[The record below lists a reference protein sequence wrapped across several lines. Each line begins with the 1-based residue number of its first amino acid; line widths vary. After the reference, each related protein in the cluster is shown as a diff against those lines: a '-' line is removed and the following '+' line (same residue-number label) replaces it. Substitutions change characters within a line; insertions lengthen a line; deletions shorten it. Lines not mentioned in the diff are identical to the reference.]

1 MLLFRAC
8 RGPISLPF
16 PSRWTRPIQRSRMS
30 SAVAP
35 FLFCSSHRTQMC
47 MEAIMRFAWMMFVVL
62 LLQAC
67 STPELSKQAAAVE
80 VVTQMDR
87 KDCMNLG
94 PVFGKGGG
102 SFGGSLIADQKLM
115 EYASNDLRN
124 NAAAKGA
131 NVVVAQ
137 PHQMAQTSGKH
148 GGSTSTSTVTGV
160 AYKCP

>member
-1 MLLFRAC
+1 
-8 RGPISLPF
+8 
-16 PSRWTRPIQRSRMS
+16 
-30 SAVAP
+30 
-35 FLFCSSHRTQMC
+35 
-47 MEAIMRFAWMMFVVL
+47 MEAVMRFAWMFFAVL
-62 LLQAC
+62 ILQAC

-87 KDCMNLG
+87 KDCTNLG

-102 SFGGSLIADQKLM
+102 SFGGSMISDQKLM

-137 PHQMAQTSGKH
+137 PHQMAQTGGSH